1 MIDSYAKDLLWL
13 YVFVL
18 FCYELYKKSIS
29 MIRSDLFR
37 IFTELEALR
46 RIVFWFQ
53 LGDYELL
60 GDAAMTINHIHV

>member
-1 MIDSYAKDLLWL
+1 
-13 YVFVL
+13 
-18 FCYELYKKSIS
+18 